1 MATSGTYSFSMDID
15 EVIEEAMEM
24 IGGEATLGNEPKSAR
39 RSINLLLQDWQNR
52 GIQLWTVGTTTVT
65 VTTSVTSY
73 TLGGENVDVL
83 EAVINKI
90 DGGGNGSTDLQLN
103 RISMEEY
110 LKIPRKTQTG
120 RPSQYAVRRNRDSI
134 NIFLWPLPDNSVDKL
149 KLETFTYMQDVT
161 RSSQT
166 ADISRRF
173 YPCLTAGTA
182 YFMSMKRPG
191 VDAGRI
197 AMIKQEYEERL
208 IRAQDEDK
216 ERASMLIRPR
226 INY

>member
-1 MATSGTYSFSMDID
+1 MATSGTYNFSMDID

-24 IGGEATLGNEPKSAR
+24 IGGEATLGNEPRSAR

-73 TLGGENVDVL
+73 VLSDENIDVL
-83 EAVINKI
+83 EAVVNRDDI
-90 DGGGNGSTDLQLN
+90 DLQLE

-110 LKIPRKTQTG
+110 LKVPRKGQTG
-120 RPSQYAVRRNRDSI
+120 RPTQFAVRRERDQSRVY
-134 NIFLWPLPDNSVDKL
+134 LWPIPENSTDAIKF
-149 KLETFTYMQDVT
+149 ETVKYFQDVSK
-161 RSSQT
+161 SSQT

-197 AMIKQEYEERL
+197 QMIKGEYEERL
-208 IRAQDEDK
+208 LRAQEEDR
-216 ERASMLIRPR
+216 ERASMYILPSLR
-226 INY
+226 

>member
-15 EVIEEAMEM
+15 EVIQEAMEM
-24 IGGEATLGNEPKSAR
+24 IGGEATLGEEPRSAR

-52 GIQLWTVGTTTVT
+52 GIQLWTIGTTAVT

-73 TLGGENVDVL
+73 TLGAENIDVL
-83 EAVINKI
+83 EAVVNRSGI
-90 DGGGNGSTDLQLN
+90 DLQLE

-110 LKIPRKTQTG
+110 MKVPRKGQTG
-120 RPSQYAVRRNRDSI
+120 RPTQFAVRRGRDSATVY
-134 NIFLWPLPDNSVDKL
+134 LWPVPENSTDTIKFEVVR
-149 KLETFTYMQDVT
+149 YIQDVS

-166 ADISRRF
+166 ADVSRRF
-173 YPCLTAGTA
+173 LPCLTAGTA

-197 AMIKQEYEERL
+197 QMLKQEYEERL
-208 IRAQDEDK
+208 LRAQEEDK
-216 ERASMLIRPR
+216 ERASIYMRPR
-226 INY
+226 INFV

>member
-15 EVIEEAMEM
+15 EVIQEAMEM
-24 IGGEATLGNEPKSAR
+24 IGGEPTLGEEPRSAR

-52 GIQLWTVGTTTVT
+52 GIQLWTINTTAVS
-65 VTTSVTSY
+65 VATSVTAYS
-73 TLGGENVDVL
+73 LDAHNIDVI
-83 EAVINKI
+83 EAVVNR
-90 DGGGNGSTDLQLN
+90 DNNDLQLE

-110 LKIPRKTQTG
+110 LKIPRKGQTG
-120 RPSQYAVRRNRDSI
+120 RPTQYAVRRERD
-134 NIFLWPLPDNSVDKL
+134 NPVVYLWPVPENNTDKV
-149 KLETFTYMQDVT
+149 KFETVKYFQDVS

-191 VDAGRI
+191 VDMGRI
-197 AMIKQEYEERL
+197 QMLKTEYEERL
-208 IRAQDEDK
+208 VRAQEEDK
-216 ERASMLIRPR
+216 ERASLYLTPR
-226 INY
+226 LNYK

>member
-15 EVIEEAMEM
+15 EVIQEAMEM
-24 IGGEATLGNEPKSAR
+24 IGGEATLGEEPRSAR

-52 GIQLWTVGTTTVT
+52 GIQLWTIGTTAVT

-73 TLGGENVDVL
+73 TLGAENIDVL
-83 EAVINKI
+83 EAVVNRS
-90 DGGGNGSTDLQLN
+90 GTDIQLE

-110 LKIPRKTQTG
+110 MKVPRKGQTG
-120 RPSQYAVRRNRDSI
+120 RPTQFAVRRGRDTATVY
-134 NIFLWPLPDNSVDKL
+134 LWPIPENSTDTIKFEVVS
-149 KLETFTYMQDVT
+149 YIQDVT

-166 ADISRRF
+166 ADVSRRF
-173 YPCLTAGTA
+173 LPCLTAGTA

-197 AMIKQEYEERL
+197 QMLKQEYEERL
-208 IRAQDEDK
+208 LRAQEEDK
-216 ERASMLIRPR
+216 ERASIYMRPR
-226 INY
+226 LRYV

>member
-1 MATSGTYSFSMDID
+1 MATSGTYNFSMDID

-24 IGGEATLGNEPKSAR
+24 IGGEATLGNEPRSAR

-73 TLGGENVDVL
+73 VLSDENIDVL
-83 EAVINKI
+83 EAVVNRN
-90 DGGGNGSTDLQLN
+90 DTDVQLE

-110 LKIPRKTQTG
+110 LKVPRKGQTG
-120 RPSQYAVRRNRDSI
+120 RPTQFAVRRERDQARVY
-134 NIFLWPLPDNSVDKL
+134 LWPIPENSTDAIKF
-149 KLETFTYMQDVT
+149 ETVKYFQDVSK
-161 RSSQT
+161 SSQT

-197 AMIKQEYEERL
+197 QMIKGEYEERL
-208 IRAQDEDK
+208 LRAQEEDR
-216 ERASMLIRPR
+216 ERASMFVLPGLR
-226 INY
+226 

>member
-1 MATSGTYSFSMDID
+1 MATSGTYTFSMDID
-15 EVIEEAMEM
+15 EVIEEALEM

-52 GIQLWTVGTTTVT
+52 GIQLWTIGTTAVT
-65 VTTSVTSY
+65 VATSVTSY
-73 TLGGENVDVL
+73 VLGEENIDVL
-83 EAVINKI
+83 EAVVNRDNI
-90 DGGGNGSTDLQLN
+90 DLQLE

-110 LKIPRKTQTG
+110 LKVPRKGQTG
-120 RPSQYAVRRNRDSI
+120 RPTQFAVRRERDQSRV
-134 NIFLWPLPDNSVDKL
+134 FLWPIPENSTDAIKF
-149 KLETFTYMQDVT
+149 ETVKYFQDVSK
-161 RSSQT
+161 SSQT

-197 AMIKQEYEERL
+197 QMIKGEYEDRL
-208 IRAQDEDK
+208 ARAQEEDK
-216 ERASMLIRPR
+216 ERASMYILPR
-226 INY
+226 LR

>member
-15 EVIEEAMEM
+15 EVIQEAMEM
-24 IGGEATLGNEPKSAR
+24 IGGEATLGEEPRSAR

-52 GIQLWTVGTTTVT
+52 GIQLWTIGTTAVT

-73 TLGGENVDVL
+73 TLDAENIDVL
-83 EAVINKI
+83 EAVVNRS
-90 DGGGNGSTDLQLN
+90 GTDIQLE

-110 LKIPRKTQTG
+110 MKVPRKGQTG
-120 RPSQYAVRRNRDSI
+120 RPTQFAVRRGRDTATVY
-134 NIFLWPLPDNSVDKL
+134 LWPVPENSTDTIKFEVVR
-149 KLETFTYMQDVT
+149 YIQDVS

-166 ADISRRF
+166 ADVSRRF
-173 YPCLTAGTA
+173 LPCLTAGTA

-197 AMIKQEYEERL
+197 QMLKQEYEERL
-208 IRAQDEDK
+208 LRAQEEDK
-216 ERASMLIRPR
+216 ERASIYMRPR
-226 INY
+226 LRYV